1 MISSY
6 VMIAILSTA
15 GIEFNVVNSYSTFG
29 QCMEAKENLREL
41 DGVTTVVSTCIRKE
55 TK

>member
-15 GIEFNVVNSYSTFG
+15 GLEFNVVNSYPTFG

-41 DGVTTVVSTCIRKE
+41 DGVTLVVSTCIRKE
-55 TK
+55 IK

>member
-1 MISSY
+1 MTTYI
-6 VMIAILSTA
+6 MIAILSTA
-15 GIEFNVVNSYSTFG
+15 GLEFNVVNSYPTFG

-41 DGVTTVVSTCIRKE
+41 DGVNTVVSVCIRKE